1 VYVDKNTYEVKYGV
15 RAEAQPNLTGP
26 FGCTRQD
33 RRLTLST
40 WEGWCAVEE
49 FPTIWALYF
58 DLDDDGLRSKFPPG
72 TRVLEVELTR
82 KEKRFKL
89 DTSQRLQ
96 DQATQRAVDVKAEA
110 PTDTPIERPPLQQ
123 PGMRTAPL
131 DPLKMPTSIFEEPQ
145 TQAPQTQALPPPKT
159 PPPAYT
165 RNSMP
170 ESLFSVTPSAT
181 ISIHRQ
187 PTPPSEK
194 RTTPRLTRTNGTR
207 ALEQAKRFERLS
219 QTFKGNASYRGP
231 GLASRPE
238 NDKDLTDIASKYVDL
253 LKTGTETLVPE
264 QYSERPDSSTL
275 APNIPLP
282 EPDVKPQKEKSG
294 PLPAQTLLGPDSA
307 IMFQKSGSITVVSP
321 TSDPA
326 VFGAFERNMDEYEA
340 QQNKSPADGTMAIA
354 KLSWR
359 KDSIKRPT
367 VIQAPKNPLL
377 PSTIARGDQRPGL
390 SIPGTYKTEKSERR
404 VPRPSVSSDG
414 SASTTRFRSNIS
426 SSPLLRSRGTSE
438 ALRKEKSPRSS
449 ARAPS
454 RAATVTS
461 STAVSRQRIES
472 TSSQKQNV
480 SRSSP
485 IAPSLTT
492 TTSNISHN
500 SIKTT
505 MTIGTKNQGIPLR
518 LGPQSAVQRKGRG
531 KTTSTLFRE
540 IDNVLQLEGS
550 RSDTTTTDRF
560 AVQTPAARA
569 RRPPPLEKA
578 GTTTPAS
585 MRVDGS
591 PLRRDN
597 SAKRRM

>member
-1 VYVDKNTYEVKYGV
+1 VYVDKDTYEVKYGV

-33 RRLTLST
+33 RRLTLSA

-58 DLDDDGLRSKFPPG
+58 DLNDDGLRSKFPPG

-110 PTDTPIERPPLQQ
+110 PTDIPIERPPLQQ
-123 PGMRTAPL
+123 PGIKTAPL

-145 TQAPQTQALPPPKT
+145 TQAPPPPKT

-165 RNSMP
+165 RNSKP
-170 ESLFSVTPSAT
+170 ISLSSVTPPVT
-181 ISIHRQ
+181 ISINRQ

-194 RTTPRLTRTNGTR
+194 RTTPKLKRSNGSR

-219 QTFKGNASYRGP
+219 QTFKENAWHREQS
-231 GLASRPE
+231 LASRPE

-253 LKTGTETLVPE
+253 LKTGTETLTPE

-275 APNIPLP
+275 APQIPLP

-294 PLPAQTLLGPDSA
+294 PLPAQILLGPDPA
-307 IMFQKSGSITVVSP
+307 IVSQKSGPITVVSP

-326 VFGAFERNMDEYEA
+326 VFGAFERSMDEDEA
-340 QQNKSPADGTMAIA
+340 QRNKSPANGTMAIA

-359 KDSIKRPT
+359 KNSIKGPT
-367 VIQAPKNPLL
+367 DTQAPKNPLPPL
-377 PSTIARGDQRPGL
+377 PVASRDQRPGV

-404 VPRPSVSSDG
+404 KPSPSVPNDD
-414 SASTTRFRSNIS
+414 SASTTRFRRNIS
-426 SSPLLRSRGTSE
+426 SSPLPRSRGTSE
-438 ALRKEKSPRSS
+438 ALWEEKIPRSS

-472 TSSQKQNV
+472 ASSQKQNA

-500 SIKTT
+500 SIEST
-505 MTIGTKNQGIPLR
+505 MTTGTKNQGMSLR
-518 LGPQSAVQRKGRG
+518 LGPQSAVQRTGRG

-540 IDNVLQLEGS
+540 IDSILQRNGS
-550 RSDTTTTDRF
+550 RSGTTTTDRS
-560 AVQTPAARA
+560 AAARA

-585 MRVDGS
+585 MKADGS